1 MILPKVTL
9 KADDCTQVRLLE
21 IVKDAILYAHKW
33 AVDHSITAT
42 YVKDVSAG
50 LRAFIRDLQDQ
61 GAKLNFEVYA
71 DEALN
76 TASALGAGK
85 AYWNIRF
92 TDVPPGEQS
101 IFSMEVA
108 SQWVTEVLPPPK
120 EAAQ

>member
-9 KADDCTQVRLLE
+9 KAGDCTQVRLLE

-50 LRAFIRDLQDQ
+50 LQAFIRDLQDQ

-76 TASALGAGK
+76 TSSELSKGK
-85 AYWNIRF
+85 VYWNIHF
-92 TDVPPGEQS
+92 IGVPPAENPN
-101 IFSMEVA
+101 FRVEVTD
-108 SQWVTEVLPPPK
+108 QWITEVLDT
-120 EAAQ
+120 AA